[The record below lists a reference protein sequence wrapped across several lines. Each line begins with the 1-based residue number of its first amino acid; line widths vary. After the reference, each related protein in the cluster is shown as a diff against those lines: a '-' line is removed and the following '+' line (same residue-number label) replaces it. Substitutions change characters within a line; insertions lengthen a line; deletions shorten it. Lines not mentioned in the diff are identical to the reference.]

1 MRLYL
6 KFSTKTKT
14 MILVIVLFILTC
26 IVFSFLR
33 QIDIRNLISLS
44 KEEFKGEIANIYT
57 TTLKRTK
64 EFYTSRAKANLES
77 DNIKNYIKNQDIE
90 KIKILT
96 QARFKVLKEENPY
109 LLNMKFFNNQGQLLT
124 FLGIK
129 NRSLNPK
136 NAKNEY
142 FFLDKDILTYHILTP
157 FYEKNKLL
165 GWIEFCLAAEYFLKE
180 IQDFS
185 ELKGNIV
192 FNKEYQ
198 DGNLITKGSQT
209 FILHSFTLFDV
220 DDKQAKMIFY
230 QDITEQEDIIKKSF
244 IEALILSLFLILI
257 ILLILHY
264 GFKVLIKRLEISE
277 NSLRHLNAN
286 LEQKIQIELQKRR
299 EQERILMH
307 QSRLASMGEMI
318 GNIAHQWRQPLTELS
333 AIITHLGL
341 MMELKRLDCENF
353 KKQEKSAENL
363 ISYMSKTI
371 DDFRNFFKPNTEK
384 IVFSIEKTLDK
395 TLKLLE
401 SSFKEHSINVKKDF
415 KEEIE
420 FYGFQNQFSQAILN
434 ILCNAKDVLIERK
447 IKNPCIKIS
456 LTRENQNIFIKIKD
470 NGGGITISPVEKIFE
485 PYISTKHANMGT
497 GIGLYMS
504 KVIIEKN
511 FKGNLYAENKDNG
524 AEFTINLILTSSPK
538 MQMKA

>member
-14 MILVIVLFILTC
+14 MVLVITLFILTC

-33 QIDIRNLISLS
+33 QIDIRNLINLS
-44 KEEFKGEIANIYT
+44 KEEFKDEIANIYT

-77 DNIKNYIKNQDIE
+77 DNIKSYIKNQDIE
-90 KIKILT
+90 KIKKLT
-96 QARFKVLKEENPY
+96 HSRFKVLKEENPF
-109 LLNMKFFNNQGQLLT
+109 LLSMKFFNDKGQLLT
-124 FLGIK
+124 FLGTK
-129 NRSLNPK
+129 NQSLNPK

-142 FFLDKDILTYHILTP
+142 FFLDQNILTYHILTP
-157 FYEKNKLL
+157 FYEKSKLL
-165 GWIEFCLAAEYFLKE
+165 GWIEFCLSAEYFLKE

-185 ELKGNIV
+185 ELKGSIV
-192 FNKEYQ
+192 FDGEYQ
-198 DGNLITKGSQT
+198 DGNLTTKGEQT
-209 FILHSFTLFDV
+209 FILHSFTLFNTDA
-220 DDKQAKMIFY
+220 KQAKMIFY
-230 QDITEQEDIIKKSF
+230 QDITKQENIIKKSF
-244 IEALILSLFLILI
+244 YEALMLSLFLILI

-264 GFKVLIKRLEISE
+264 GFKVLIKRLEVSE

-286 LEQKIQIELQKRR
+286 LEQEIQTELKKRR
-299 EQERILMH
+299 EQERMLMH

-341 MMELKRLDCENF
+341 MIELKKLDYENF

-371 DDFRNFFKPNTEK
+371 DDFRNFFKPNASKT
-384 IVFSIEKTLDK
+384 IFYIEETLDK

-401 SSFKEHSINVKKDF
+401 SSLKEHSIKVEKDF
-415 KEEIE
+415 SEKIE
-420 FYGFQNQFSQAILN
+420 FYGFQTQFSQAILN
-434 ILCNAKDVLIERK
+434 ILCNAKDILIERK
-447 IKNPCIKIS
+447 IENPCIKIS
-456 LTRENQNIFIKIKD
+456 LIRKNQSIIIKIKD
-470 NGGGITISPVEKIFE
+470 NGGGITISPIEKIFE
-485 PYISTKHANMGT
+485 PYISSKHANIGT

-511 FKGNLYAENKDNG
+511 FKGNLYANNKNNG
-524 AEFTINLILTSSPK
+524 AEFIISLALTSNLK
-538 MQMKA
+538 MQL